1 MHDIGFVI
9 FGCLTIPKYK
19 EQVLDAYATWVQD
32 ALKSGCLVRFYVG
45 DIPDNLDPGLAGLCI
60 NVNEGDNYL
69 SAMFKQWRGLESMS
83 VEPCKW
89 YMTCGTDT
97 FVNVK
102 NALALLNKYDYTK
115 NLIIG
120 GAKGSETIDNSLVE
134 YFTGGA
140 GIFLT
145 DSVLNN
151 VLPKIPDFIP
161 WWMSQTL
168 TPKLKVIEE
177 TLEVKY
183 ITAACDLQLCYLC
196 KEAEQISLPDIL
208 WGDRTYL
215 GEGVNKD
222 TLVTCHHMKHDDFY
236 AYYRYI
242 SLVQQSVS

>member
-1 MHDIGFVI
+1 MYNIGFVI

-19 EQVLDAYATWVQD
+19 EQVIDAYATWVQD

-45 DIPDNLDPGLAGLCI
+45 DIPDDLDPELTDLCV
-60 NVNEGDNYL
+60 NVNEGDSYL

-83 VEPCKW
+83 LEQCKW

-102 NALALLNKYDYTK
+102 NALALLKTYDYTK
-115 NLIIG
+115 NLVIG
-120 GAKGSETIDNSLVE
+120 GGKGSETIDGLPVE

-151 VLPKIPDFIP
+151 ILLKIPDFIP

-168 TPKLKVIEE
+168 TPNIKIIEE

-183 ITAACDLQLCYLC
+183 ITVACDLQLCYLA
-196 KEAEQISLPDIL
+196 KDANWISLPELL

-236 AYYRYI
+236 TYSTYLSSA
-242 SLVQQSVS
+242 LQSVS

>member
-1 MHDIGFVI
+1 MPEVGFII

-19 EQVLDAYATWVQD
+19 EQVQD
-32 ALKSGCLVRFYVG
+32 ALKSDCLVRFYVG
-45 DIPDNLDPGLAGLCI
+45 DIPDDLEPVLKDLCM
-60 NVNEGDNYL
+60 NVNEGDSYL
-69 SAMFKQWRGLESMS
+69 SAMFKQWRGFEDMS
-83 VEPCKW
+83 LEPCKW

-102 NALALLNKYDYTK
+102 NALALLNNYDYK
-115 NLIIG
+115 RELVIG
-120 GAKGSETIDNSLVE
+120 GGKGSEIIDDSPVE

-145 DSVLNN
+145 SSVLKNI
-151 VLPKIPDFIP
+151 LPNIPDFIP

-168 TPKLKVIEE
+168 VPNVTTIEDKI
-177 TLEVKY
+177 EVKY

-196 KEAEQISLPDIL
+196 KGMEQISLPELL

-242 SLVQQSVS
+242 HPLN

>member
-1 MHDIGFVI
+1 MHEIGFVI

-19 EQVLDAYATWVQD
+19 EQVLDAYATWVQE
-32 ALKSGCLVRFYVG
+32 ALKLGCLVRFYVG
-45 DIPDNLDPGLAGLCI
+45 DIPDDLEHELARLCM
-60 NVNEGDNYL
+60 NVNEGDSYL
-69 SAMFKQWRGLESMS
+69 SAMFKQWRGLEEMAL
-83 VEPCKW
+83 EPCKW

-102 NALALLNKYDYTK
+102 NALTLLKKYDHNK
-115 NLIIG
+115 KLLIG
-120 GAKGSETIDNSLVE
+120 GGKGSETIDGSLVE

-145 DSVLNN
+145 SSVLKNI
-151 VLPKIPDFIP
+151 LPEIPDFIP
-161 WWMSQTL
+161 WWMNHTL
-168 TPKLKVIEE
+168 VPTVSTIGDKV
-177 TLEVKY
+177 EVKY

-196 KEAEQISLPDIL
+196 KEVEKISLPELL

-236 AYYRYI
+236 TYSNYL
-242 SLVQQSVS
+242 SSVQQSVS